1 MASNETIQ
9 SLATLLGALRGFNQP
24 RREMEM
30 YAKKALIDFDIQK
43 KLLDLKKG
51 EDEYLKKEAATKT
64 GLTESFNILQG
75 IASGEIEQETQEE
88 MEAKRKGFDWEDWG
102 VIGSTVKGAGKLL
115 FKYDPDVGYR
125 INNVSEYVAQPA
137 IQAHINNVV
146 TGTSVADPA
155 MKESIMNYKQYLE
168 NIDLQ
173 KAPSEQVGQV
183 NSLLH
188 IFNNYLSAK

>member
-9 SLATLLGALRGFNQP
+9 SLATLLGALRGFNEP

-43 KLLDLKKG
+43 KLLDLKRG
-51 EDEYLKKEAATKT
+51 EDDYLKEEAATKT

-75 IASGEIEQETQEE
+75 VASGEIKQETQEE

-102 VIGSTVKGAGKLL
+102 VIGSTVKGVRKLL

-125 INNVSEYVAQPA
+125 INNVSEYVTQPA
-137 IQAHINNVV
+137 IQSHINNVV
-146 TGTSVADPA
+146 SGASVADPA

-168 NIDLQ
+168 NIDLE
-173 KAPSEQVGQV
+173 KAPQQQV
-183 NSLLH
+183 NQVDSLLK
-188 IFNNYLSAK
+188 IFNNYLTVK